1 MNNNYYLG
9 IVVAVDNHELLTKSK
24 EHREIVA
31 DVPGVIEGILAYPK
45 SSELDEPKVGDPVI
59 LECLDPIHNSYFT
72 YYKLKENN
80 FIGIRAAGKMISI
93 TPDNITIGIF
103 DKDTSYS
110 DDEIPESKT
119 TIKIDSDGN
128 IEVVS
133 ENNIHVTSNNNINI
147 ESKGNISIDAG
158 NNEVSLKNISSLK
171 TAGGQ
176 SVANGIGGFCGIPIC
191 PFTGAA
197 HVSNEI
203 TGIHE

>member
-24 EHREIVA
+24 EHREIIA

-133 ENNIHVTSNNNINI
+133 ENNIHVTSNNDINI

-158 NNEVSLKNISSLK
+158 NNEVSLKNVSSLK

-176 SVANGIGGFCGIPIC
+176 SIANGTGGFCGIPIC

>member
-9 IVVAVDNHELLTKSK
+9 VVVAVDNHELLTKSK
-24 EHREIVA
+24 EHREIIA

-147 ESKGNISIDAG
+147 ESKGNICIDAG

-176 SVANGIGGFCGIPIC
+176 SIANGTGGFCGIPIC

>member
-147 ESKGNISIDAG
+147 ESKGNICIDAG

-176 SVANGIGGFCGIPIC
+176 SIANGTGGFCGIPIC